1 MGLSAITGTRASPL
15 FAEKSDATRKIRE
28 GMPLGAHVT
37 LTGGEMWVWLDR
49 LKETVLPRVREWT
62 GVDPLAV
69 SNGAVTIIL
78 PDSVVGYF
86 SDIEPHFDMV

>member
-1 MGLSAITGTRASPL
+1 
-15 FAEKSDATRKIRE
+15 
-28 GMPLGAHVT
+28 MPLGAHVT

-49 LKETVLPRVREWT
+49 LKETVLPRIREWK

-69 SNGAVTIIL
+69 SNGAVSIIL

-86 SDIEPHFDMV
+86 SDIEPHFDMFPKLFGMHGLTYGVRYTG